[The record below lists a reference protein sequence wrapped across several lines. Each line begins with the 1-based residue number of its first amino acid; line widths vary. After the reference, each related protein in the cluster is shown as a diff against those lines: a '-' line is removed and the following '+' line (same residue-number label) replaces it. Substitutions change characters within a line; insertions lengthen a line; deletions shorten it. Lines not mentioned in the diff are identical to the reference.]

1 MRAEHEDI
9 LRFWFDRGA
18 AGVRI
23 DSAALLVK
31 DPELGRCPDSR
42 AGASTRTRTGT
53 SCTRSIGPGAA
64 IADSYP
70 EPRVLVGELWL
81 PDADRFA
88 RYLRPDELHTAFN
101 FDFLA
106 CPWQADR
113 LRASIDRD
121 PGRARRRSARRRP
134 GCWPI
139 TT

>member
-1 MRAEHEDI
+1 EDV

-31 DPELGRCPDSR
+31 DPDLSEEHPHS
-42 AGASTRTRTGT
+42 
-53 SCTRSIGPGAA
+53 GPGEHPFTDRDQLHEIYRVWRS

-70 EPRVLVGELWL
+70 DPRVLVGEVWL
-81 PDADRFA
+81 PDSERLA

-106 CPWQADR
+106 CPWEPGP
-113 LRASIDRD
+113 LRASITSSL
-121 PGRARRRSARRRP
+121 A
-134 GCWPI
+134 
-139 TT
+139 